1 MFEGEFEIERAW
13 PGGPFRKVG
22 SGCGKASKYVCAACQ
37 KSTVGVYLCETPS
50 KQPEETLWACSG
62 CAKTRAKARTIEVD
76 DSEQGYRKSRNAGV
90 YLEDLNR
97 GIG

>member
-22 SGCGKASKYVCAACQ
+22 SGCGKASKYVCGMCQ

-50 KQPEETLWACSG
+50 KQPEKALWACSG
-62 CAKTRAKARTIEVD
+62 CSKTRTKATMTEVG
-76 DSEQGYRKSRNAGV
+76 DSEQGDNKPRSTGA
-90 YLEDLNR
+90 LEDLNL